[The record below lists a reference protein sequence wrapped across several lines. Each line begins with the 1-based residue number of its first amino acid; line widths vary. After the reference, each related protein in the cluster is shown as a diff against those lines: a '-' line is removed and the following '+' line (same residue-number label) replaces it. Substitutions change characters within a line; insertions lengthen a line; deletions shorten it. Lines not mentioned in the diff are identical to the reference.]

1 MLIKRSIYPKL
12 LSHLKNEEITLL
24 VGPRQAGK
32 TTLMMALIDELKEK
46 KQKYLYLNLDI
57 EKDRYFFT
65 SQGKLIEKIKIEIGN
80 GRGFIFIDEIQRKED
95 AGLFLKGISDMK
107 LPYKFIVTGSGSV
120 ELKEKIYESLAGRK
134 RIFEIYPLTFYEFAD
149 YKTDY
154 LYSKDLEAFLNID
167 PNTRKKLL
175 EEYLMFGGYP
185 KVVLGETAED
195 KRHSLEDIYR
205 SFVEKDIQILL
216 KIEKSESLTDLLKI
230 IGSQNGRLINY
241 TEISNTLNLSLPTV
255 KNYLW
260 YLEKTYILEKSIP
273 FFKNVRKE
281 ITKSPIY
288 YFCDL
293 GLRNYLLNINDFDSI
308 LDKGFLFQN
317 FVFNE
322 LRRVTSGKTVL
333 RRFWRTKE
341 GAEVDIVLDTLPN
354 AIPIEVKYSE
364 MKVKTT
370 RSLTSFVK
378 KFNAKKS
385 YVITSDLKN
394 LNLVI

>member
-1 MLIKRSIYPKL
+1 MLIKRSVYPKL
-12 LSHLKNEEITLL
+12 LAHLENDEITLL

-32 TTLMMALIDELKEK
+32 TTLMLALIDELREK
-46 KQKYLYLNLDI
+46 KLKYIYLNLDI
-57 EKDRYFFT
+57 EKDRYFFA
-65 SQGKLIEKIKIEIGN
+65 SQDRLVEKIKIEIGN
-80 GRGFIFIDEIQRKED
+80 SKGYVFIDEIQRKEN

-107 LPYKFIVTGSGSV
+107 LPYKFVVTGSGSV

-134 RIFEIYPLTFYEFAD
+134 RIFEIYPLTFYEFVD
-149 YKTDY
+149 YKTNY
-154 LYSKDLEAFLNID
+154 LYSDKLEVFLSGD
-167 PNTRKKLL
+167 PNMRKKFL

-185 KVVLGETAED
+185 KVVLSETVDD
-195 KRHSLEDIYR
+195 KKHSLEDIYR
-205 SFVEKDIQILL
+205 SFIEKDIQILL
-216 KIEKSESLTDLLKI
+216 KLQKSESLTDLLRV

-281 ITKSPIY
+281 ITKSPVY
-288 YFCDL
+288 YFVDL
-293 GLRNYLLNINDFDSI
+293 GLRNFLLNINDFNSI
-308 LDKGFLFQN
+308 FDKGFLFQN

-322 LRRVTSGKTVL
+322 LRKAINGKTVL

-341 GAEVDIVLDTLPN
+341 GAEVDIVLDTYPN
-354 AIPIEVKYSE
+354 PIPIEVKYSE
-364 MKVKTT
+364 SKIKST
-370 RSLTSFVK
+370 RSLKSFVN

-385 YVITSDLKN
+385 YIITTDLKN